1 MYHSCVTL
9 GYREGNAAPAFVPN
23 RKQTH
28 KRVEVEEARRQRGG
42 GKEGKKSRQDW
53 RMRRRS
59 EGKDVSV

>member
-28 KRVEVEEARRQRGG
+28 KRVEEGLRRQGGG

-59 EGKDVSV
+59 EGKDVRV